1 MRALVGQFLL
11 GGRAFRARPVD
22 ANCQPT
28 WMVGQLQHLVHDAD
42 TELRQELIELLLD
55 YDWAAIVTT
64 THWTRYAAD
73 LDRRKYV
80 FVCEVGTAHNRSN
93 AHAARR
99 YELADEPDGDVLW
112 AYLWDSR
119 AEALH
124 VFAAAHGRWHHV
136 ATLVPTVL
144 AAADRRLS
152 ADIEA
157 RRQWALEA
165 AA

>member
-22 ANCQPT
+22 ANGQPT

-42 TELRQELIELLLD
+42 SEMRQELIELLLD

-64 THWTRYAAD
+64 THWSRYAAD

-80 FVCEVGTAHNRSN
+80 FVCEVGAAHNLSN
-93 AHAARR
+93 AQEARR
-99 YELADEPDGDVLW
+99 YELADGDDNGALW
-112 AYLWDSR
+112 AYLWDTQ

-124 VFAAAHGRWHHV
+124 VYAAAHGRWHHV
-136 ATLVPTVL
+136 ATLDPAVL
-144 AAADRRLS
+144 AAANRRMA
-152 ADIEA
+152 ADIEM
-157 RRQWALEA
+157 RRQLALGA